1 MATTSRHH
9 THPLR
14 TLIIFL
20 LATTALFALVALGG
34 VWTPKLGLD
43 LRGGTTITLT
53 ASNTT
58 GEGSVDPASLELARS
73 IAWIRSV
80 SASPR

>member
-1 MATTSRHH
+1 MATTSQYRS
-9 THPLR
+9 HPLR

-20 LATTALFALVALGG
+20 LATASLFGLMAIGG

-58 GEGSVDPASLELARS
+58 GEGSVDPASLAR
-73 IAWIRSV
+73 IRLPS
-80 SASPR
+80 S